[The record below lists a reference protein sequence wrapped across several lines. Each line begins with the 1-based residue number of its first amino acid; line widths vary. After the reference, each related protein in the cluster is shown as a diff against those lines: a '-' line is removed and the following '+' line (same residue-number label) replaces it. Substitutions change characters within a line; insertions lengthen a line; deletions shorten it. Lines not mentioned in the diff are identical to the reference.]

1 MLTPRATGTIRR
13 MVSLPVEQDDGCVL
27 FRLDQVDESHL
38 DDLEPA
44 IPLTASLVVLW
55 DAGDCLLVFNRFH
68 QVWELPGGMIDPGE
82 SARDAAVRELFEESG
97 QRADTLALA
106 GVARTWYPP
115 ANRLEHLAIYRGTV
129 TSRAVFAENDEM
141 TQSLWWDGTTDLP
154 DFAPI
159 DRALAELCRTAGPNE
174 SDLTR
179 GS

>member
-1 MLTPRATGTIRR
+1 

-27 FRLDQVDESHL
+27 FRLDPVHETHL
-38 DDLEPA
+38 NDLDPA

-55 DAGDCLLVFNRFH
+55 DAGECLLVFNRFR
-68 QVWELPGGMIDPGE
+68 QIWELPGGMIDPGE
-82 SARDAAVRELFEESG
+82 SARDAAVRELLEESG

-115 ANRLEHLAIYRGTV
+115 ANRLEHLAIYCGTV
-129 TSRAVFAENDEM
+129 ASRSVFVENDEM
-141 TQSLWWDGTTDLP
+141 TQSLWWDGTADLP

-159 DRALAELCRTAGPNE
+159 DRALAEMCGPAGLNE
-174 SDLTR
+174 PDPTR